1 MITLYGVL
9 RSRATRTV
17 WLLNELGQDYTLK
30 PVIQAYRLEA
40 KGIDPLAPDAPF
52 NTRTPEFLRLSPAG
66 AIPVIEDNGLVLA
79 DSLAINLYLAK
90 KSGGALGP
98 QTAQEDALMTQW
110 ALYGATAIE
119 EAALEIM
126 FAYARGLDEDGQRAI
141 DAATDKLLRPL
152 KVLEAHLSTHSHMVG
167 SRFTVA
173 DINMAELVRY
183 AQPHA
188 ALMDGF
194 PRVKSWLALCQ
205 SRAAFK
211 DMWAAREKEPA

>member
-17 WLLNELGQDYTLK
+17 WLLNELEQSYTHK

-40 KGIDPLAPDAPF
+40 RGVDPLSPEAPF
-52 NTRTPEFLRLSPAG
+52 NTRSPEFLRLSPAG
-66 AIPVIEDNGLVLA
+66 AIPVIEDNGLILA
-79 DSLAINLYLAK
+79 ESLAINLHLAK
-90 KSGGALGP
+90 KSGGTLGP

-126 FAYARGLDEDGQRAI
+126 FAYARGLDAGGQRAI
-141 DAATDKLLRPL
+141 EAATDTLLRPL
-152 KVLEAHLSTHSHMVG
+152 KVLEAHLQTHSHMVG

-188 ALMDGF
+188 ALMQRF
-194 PRVKSWLALCQ
+194 PRVTSWLEHCQ
-205 SRAAFK
+205 ARPAFK
-211 DMWAAREKEPA
+211 AMWAAREKEPA